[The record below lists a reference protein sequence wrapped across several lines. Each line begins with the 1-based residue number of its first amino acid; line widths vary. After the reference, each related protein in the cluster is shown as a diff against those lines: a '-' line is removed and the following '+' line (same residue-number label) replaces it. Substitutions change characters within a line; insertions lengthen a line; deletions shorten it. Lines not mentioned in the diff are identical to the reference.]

1 MSLETEAVLDRRR
14 MRRRLTF
21 WRTAAVLFVGL
32 LLGALMFGSDDFSTL
47 AGTKQIA
54 RVSIEG
60 TITDDRDQI
69 AMLKKI
75 RDASH
80 VEALL
85 VFVNSPG
92 GTTTGGES
100 LYLALRDVAEKKPV
114 VAQFGTVAASA
125 GYIVGLGTDHIV
137 ARGNTITG
145 SVGVLAQW
153 PEVSEMLT
161 KLGVKFNEVKS
172 GELKATPNP
181 FEPASEGA
189 RKVMQ
194 ETIDDGFRWFLSLVE
209 TRRGIVAQNVDGLVQ
224 GRIYSGRQAVA
235 NKLVDEIGGE
245 EEAVRWLETKR
256 NVTKDLKV
264 VDWKPTSDNPWSAVT
279 GGASRAAGTVLSYAL
294 GGLVNLVTMPANI
307 GRLGLDGLVS
317 VWQPAEN

>member
-32 LLGALMFGSDDFSTL
+32 LLGAMMFGSQDLSTL

-54 RVSIEG
+54 RVAIEG
-60 TITDDRDQI
+60 TITDDREQI

-75 RDASH
+75 REAGN

-153 PEVSEMLT
+153 PEVSEMLG

-172 GELKATPNP
+172 GELKAAPNP

-194 ETIDDGFRWFLSLVE
+194 ETIDDGFRWFLSLVQD
-209 TRRGIVAQNVDGLVQ
+209 RRGINPQDVDGLVQ
-224 GRIYSGRQAVA
+224 GRIYSGRQALA
-235 NKLVDEIGGE
+235 NKLIDEIGGE
-245 EEAVRWLETKR
+245 AEAVRWLETKR

-264 VDWKPTSDNPWSAVT
+264 VDWKPTADSPWGAIT
-279 GGASRAAGTVLSYAL
+279 GEASRAAGTAVAYAL
-294 GGLVNLVTMPANI
+294 GGLVNLANLPANMS
-307 GRLGLDGLVS
+307 GLGLDGLVS